1 MAPRKNL
8 ADYFGDWRKRRA
20 EAKVQARV
28 SKPKKPVPEVVKKA
42 QAIAADERGSSAPG
56 SRGPATR
63 GGGVRSMKATAG
75 GTGPKAKS
83 SSGGGGSGDFK
94 SSFAQARK
102 AGKSSFTFNGKS
114 YHTKTAE
121 EMGGG
126 VKAKSSSNKAAA
138 KPDPNP
144 GVKRNQGMLGSERPA
159 RSTPQPSPARPGSTA
174 AARTGGPQGG
184 RGGGG
189 GTSGNRMRA
198 AAAKA
203 FWGNNPVPM
212 QGPPGPAVQAGQPMQ
227 AMPVPQT
234 ARGPAP
240 PMVTARNPVVAPPA
254 SAGPP
259 PVGATPTM
267 EQRGRQAARAV
278 GQGIKGAV
286 GAVRGAIG
294 IRPAQAEIFQP
305 GQQVPGARTGPV
317 SPGEAAA
324 TVAAGKSRPKRTP
337 QQEDEDDGKTLASFL
352 RKKREGR

>member
-1 MAPRKNL
+1 MAPRKLIPDDLPAIPKSGVVRTRKERIL
-8 ADYFGDWRKRRA
+8 AKANELAKRDR
-20 EAKVQARV
+20 EATPA
-28 SKPKKPVPEVVKKA
+28 
-42 QAIAADERGSSAPG
+42 

-63 GGGVRSMKATAG
+63 GGVRSMKATAG

-83 SSGGGGSGDFK
+83 SSGGGGEGTFK
-94 SSFAQARK
+94 SAFATAHAARK
-102 AGKSSFTFNGKS
+102 KGGSATFTWNGKK

-121 EMGGG
+121 EMGGA

-212 QGPPGPAVQAGQPMQ
+212 QGPGPAVQAQGPGPAVQAQVGPVTNMQGQV
-227 AMPVPQT
+227 VP
-234 ARGPAP
+234 P
-240 PMVTARNPVVAPPA
+240 NP
-254 SAGPP
+254 
-259 PVGATPTM
+259 
-267 EQRGRQAARAV
+267 GRRH
-278 GQGIKGAV
+278 
-286 GAVRGAIG
+286 
-294 IRPAQAEIFQP
+294 AQAL
-305 GQQVPGARTGPV
+305 GARMADAPRRW
-317 SPGEAAA
+317 GERAAAA
-324 TVAAGKSRPKRTP
+324 TSVGAASPLGKLSEQERDRDQRRQAMSGPTTP
-337 QQEDEDDGKTLASFL
+337 GPYVPPPNSTPPLVPPMADEE
-352 RKKREGR
+352 RRRREYAERVGTVTPRRR

>member
-121 EMGGG
+121 EMGGA

-159 RSTPQPSPARPGSTA
+159 RSTPQPSPARPGSA
-174 AARTGGPQGG
+174 AAQRGGGPQGG

-212 QGPPGPAVQAGQPMQ
+212 QGPGPAVQAQGPGPAVQAQVGPVTNMQGQV
-227 AMPVPQT
+227 VP
-234 ARGPAP
+234 P
-240 PMVTARNPVVAPPA
+240 NP
-254 SAGPP
+254 
-259 PVGATPTM
+259 
-267 EQRGRQAARAV
+267 GRQH
-278 GQGIKGAV
+278 
-286 GAVRGAIG
+286 
-294 IRPAQAEIFQP
+294 AQAL
-305 GQQVPGARTGPV
+305 GARMADAPRRW
-317 SPGEAAA
+317 GERAAAA
-324 TVAAGKSRPKRTP
+324 TSVGAASPLGKLSEQERDRDQRRQAMSGPTTP
-337 QQEDEDDGKTLASFL
+337 GPYVPPPNSTPPLVPPMADEE
-352 RKKREGR
+352 RRRREYAERVGTVTPRRR